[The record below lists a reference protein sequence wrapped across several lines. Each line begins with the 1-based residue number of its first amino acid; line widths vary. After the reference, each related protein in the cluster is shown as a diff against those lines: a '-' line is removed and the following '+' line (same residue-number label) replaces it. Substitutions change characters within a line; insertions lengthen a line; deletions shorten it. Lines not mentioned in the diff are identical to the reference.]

1 MTDLR
6 KDIPTQD
13 TWDLTHLFRD
23 TESFD
28 KEKDALKKEIS
39 VFPERHPETKEEI
52 LAYLRRSDE
61 IEQRLEKLYCYANML
76 HDTDGADALAA
87 GMLQQAESLY
97 VAYSAQTAFFVPELL
112 LRPESFL
119 KEMIADERFKDYEY
133 QLKSLL
139 NRKQHVLS
147 PEEEKLLAEAG
158 DVFSQFDNVFSQL
171 DNVDLPF
178 PKIKDGQGKTVTL
191 SHAKYGAFLSSP
203 NRALRR
209 RTFLAYYKA
218 YKQNIHTITA
228 VYAGSV
234 KKDAFVTKARKYE
247 SCLSRALSSED
258 VSTAVYQNLLSAVG
272 KGLPA
277 LHEYMRVRKKELGY
291 KQMHM
296 YDLHVPLVENA
307 ELKLSYEEA
316 FRLVKKSLSLLGKEY
331 CDTLQRAKDERWIDV
346 YETKGKR
353 SGAYS
358 CGVYG
363 VHPYVLLNYTPT
375 TRDVFTIA
383 HELGHAMHS
392 FRSDSA
398 LPYSKAGY
406 RIFVAEVASTV
417 NELLLLKHLL
427 KKETDVSL
435 RRYLLSYFL
444 DTVRTT
450 MFRQTMFA
458 EFEAF
463 SHGLAERGEPLT
475 KEAFSEAYI
484 NLNKKYYGPA
494 VVHDSDIAYEWC
506 RIPHFYT
513 AFYVYKYATGII
525 SAISIVERLTTQGA
539 EAVKDYLR
547 FLSSGGSDSPVE
559 LLKIAGV
566 DLTTEKP
573 FNDAIQAFLDAL
585 KEFENTKA

>member
-1 MTDLR
+1 M
-6 KDIPTQD
+6 KDVKEKISPCD
-13 TWDLTHLFRD
+13 TWDLTHLFAGHAEF
-23 TESFD
+23 T
-28 KEKDALKKEIS
+28 KEKEALKEEVA
-39 VFPERHPETKEEI
+39 VFALKHPETKEEI
-52 LAYLRRSDE
+52 LTYLRRSDE
-61 IEQRLEKLYCYANML
+61 LEQRLEKLYCYANML
-76 HDTDGADALAA
+76 HDTDGADATAT
-87 GMLQQAESLY
+87 GMLQQAEALY
-97 VAYSAQTAFFVPELL
+97 VQYSAQTAFFVPELL
-112 LRPESFL
+112 MRPTEFL
-119 KEMIADERFKDYEY
+119 QGLIQDERFADYTY
-133 QLKSLL
+133 QLQSLL
-139 NRKQHVLS
+139 KRKQHVLT
-147 PEEEKLLAEAG
+147 PGEEKLLAEAG
-158 DVFSQFDNVFSQL
+158 DIFSQFDNVFSMI

-203 NRALRR
+203 DRALRR
-209 RTFLAYYKA
+209 RTFLSYYKA
-218 YKQNIHTITA
+218 YKQNLHTITA
-228 VYAGSV
+228 VYAGNV
-234 KKDAFVTKARKYE
+234 KKDAFITKARKYE
-247 SCLSRALSSED
+247 SCLSRALFSED
-258 VSTAVYQNLLSAVG
+258 VSPAVYENLLSAVG

-277 LHEYMRVRKKELGY
+277 LHRYMRVRKKELGY

-307 ELKLSYEEA
+307 ELNLPYEDA
-316 FRLVKKSLSLLGKEY
+316 FSLVKESLALLGKEY

-392 FRSDSA
+392 YRSDNA
-398 LPYSKAGY
+398 LPYAKAGY

-427 KKETDVSL
+427 KKEKDVSL

-463 SHGLAERGEPLT
+463 SHALAEQGAPLT
-475 KEAFSEAYI
+475 KEAFSEEYLS
-484 NLNKKYYGPA
+484 LNKKYYGPA
-494 VVHDSDIAYEWC
+494 VVHDPDIAYEWC

-525 SAISIVERLTTQGA
+525 SAIAIVERLTTQG
-539 EAVKDYLR
+539 ETAVQDYLR

-573 FNDAIQAFLDAL
+573 FNDAIKAFSDAL